1 MLFLWCV
8 LIHTV
13 KKRWLSLCDRNL
25 HNCIRISIL
34 VPLRIDIFAT
44 GKHVNHGVEYGLL
57 NTIFHFYGPKKPLN
71 SPKIKIIKIEETLS
85 KVKFIQIS
93 YKKSLIWPDIGRA
106 RYRGVSSGE

>member
-1 MLFLWCV
+1 MCN
-8 LIHTV
+8 
-13 KKRWLSLCDRNL
+13 RNL
-25 HNCIRISIL
+25 HNCIRISILVLIL

-44 GKHVNHGVEYGLL
+44 GKHVNHGAEYGLL

-71 SPKIKIIKIEETLS
+71 LPKNKIIKVEEALS

-93 YKKSLIWPDIGRA
+93 YNKSLIWPDIGRA

>member
-1 MLFLWCV
+1 MCN
-8 LIHTV
+8 
-13 KKRWLSLCDRNL
+13 RNL
-25 HNCIRISIL
+25 HNCVRISIL
-34 VPLRIDIFAT
+34 FLLHIDIFAT

-106 RYRGVSSGE
+106 RYRRVSPGG

>member
-1 MLFLWCV
+1 MGN
-8 LIHTV
+8 
-13 KKRWLSLCDRNL
+13 RNI
-25 HNCIRISIL
+25 HNCIFISIL
-34 VPLRIDIFAT
+34 VLILIPLRNDIFAT
-44 GKHVNHGVEYGLL
+44 GKHVNHGAQYGLL

-71 SPKIKIIKIEETLS
+71 LPKNKIIKIEEALS

>member
-71 SPKIKIIKIEETLS
+71 SPKNKIIKIEETLP

-93 YKKSLIWPDIGRA
+93 YKKSLIWPDTGHA
-106 RYRGVSSGE
+106 HYTGVNSGG

>member
-1 MLFLWCV
+1 MGN
-8 LIHTV
+8 
-13 KKRWLSLCDRNL
+13 RNI
-25 HNCIRISIL
+25 HNCIFISIL
-34 VPLRIDIFAT
+34 DLILIPLRNDIFAT
-44 GKHVNHGVEYGLL
+44 GKHVNHGAQYGLL

-71 SPKIKIIKIEETLS
+71 LPKNKTIKIEEALS

>member
-1 MLFLWCV
+1 MCN
-8 LIHTV
+8 
-13 KKRWLSLCDRNL
+13 RNL

-44 GKHVNHGVEYGLL
+44 GKYVTHGVEDELL

-71 SPKIKIIKIEETLS
+71 SPKNKIKIEETLS

-93 YKKSLIWPDIGRA
+93 
-106 RYRGVSSGE
+106 

>member
-1 MLFLWCV
+1 MGN
-8 LIHTV
+8 
-13 KKRWLSLCDRNL
+13 RNI
-25 HNCIRISIL
+25 HNCICISIL
-34 VPLRIDIFAT
+34 VLILIPLRNDIFAT
-44 GKHVNHGVEYGLL
+44 GKHVNHGAQYGLL

-71 SPKIKIIKIEETLS
+71 LPKNKIIKIEEALS